1 MPHWRLK
8 EFFMRFNLKK
18 IVLFLNLFSLPLAC
32 FADHTIKPHDDT
44 EPAARVSSSVLPVPG
59 TVPLCD
65 EHAVQLDVVMHAQHA
80 TSQPSLGV
88 MGGVKLFLTSLFE
101 PFIDDKAQAFYH
113 TQKEAV
119 QTKGIFGYGKDIV
132 ITQARWA
139 KENPVDA
146 VFDTISLS
154 GALAFGHTNI
164 AAAYPQL
171 LTAYQALGVARP
183 VSAILKDASTQDLE
197 KWLPRL
203 IEVSAY
209 SGAFYLISQFP
220 MGANAAS
227 FNSYADAKR
236 AYGGYGCPIDQ
247 QIVSEASDVGRCL
260 AEPGSTLEICQA
272 QLADHSGLAKDLYV
286 FTRHPSVT
294 HPDLDPVSVTRLDL
308 NQTCIQSALS
318 PDSPVTQIC
327 YEGELTATSTFNV
340 TRLDDLTLN
349 QGHEGLK
356 SGESARHLG
365 IHHEGSSC
373 GLFNKA
379 TTSYDLGEEPLCFKS
394 ATETGGPVTQLCVD
408 PTRPEVMTVKEVPA
422 DPSMVFPED
431 GSPAFQVI
439 DSGKTHV
446 LDTAPDDGRPPV
458 IKMPVFNPLNQCAL
472 NETVPLETYPVADD
486 AHGFNPLTQCA
497 LDESTSTEI
506 TVPGTSSQVSDF
518 SDSSLEEDDNLNL
531 LQELSTVV
539 ADTTSRLQGIAMKWW
554 ERKWFFQR
562 GRTVQKIN

>member
-1 MPHWRLK
+1 
-8 EFFMRFNLKK
+8 MRFNLKK
-18 IVLFLNLFSLPLAC
+18 IVLFLNLFSLPPAC

-44 EPAARVSSSVLPVPG
+44 EPAARVSSSVSPVPG
-59 TVPLCD
+59 MVPTYGEQPMQQDITHAGRTVI
-65 EHAVQLDVVMHAQHA
+65 
-80 TSQPSLGV
+80 QPSLGI

-119 QTKGIFGYGKDIV
+119 QTKGVFGYGKDIL

-203 IEVSAY
+203 LEVSAY

-227 FNSYADAKR
+227 FNSYADARR

-247 QIVSEASDVGRCL
+247 RILSEASQVASCL
-260 AEPGSTLEICQA
+260 QESGSTLEICQA
-272 QLADHSGLAKDLYV
+272 RLADHPGLAKDLYV

-308 NQTCIQSALS
+308 KQTCIQSALS

-327 YEGELTATSTFNV
+327 YEGDLSATSTFNV
-340 TRLDDLTLN
+340 SRLDDLTLN

-365 IHHEGSSC
+365 IHHNGDSC

-379 TTSYDLGEEPLCFKS
+379 TTSYDLGEKPLCFKS

-422 DPSMVFPED
+422 DPSMIFPED

-439 DSGKTHV
+439 DSGKTHA
-446 LDTAPDDGRPPV
+446 LDTTPDDGRPPV
-458 IKMPVFNPLNQCAL
+458 ITPPVFNPLTQCAL

-497 LDESTSTEI
+497 LDEATSTEI
-506 TVPGTSSQVSDF
+506 TPDTSSQSPDF
-518 SDSSLEEDDNLNL
+518 SDSYLEEEDNLNL

-539 ADTTSRLQGIAMKWW
+539 ADTTSRLQGIATKWW
-554 ERKWFFQR
+554 GRKWWFQR
-562 GRTVQKIN
+562 GNTLQKVN